1 MPGSSRK
8 STWRIFV
15 VMWVC
20 KVSLPRKGR
29 EGERWKEK
37 MKKGGIAGDDDDGG

>member
-1 MPGSSRK
+1 
-8 STWRIFV
+8 
-15 VMWVC
+15 MWVC

-37 MKKGGIAGDDDDGG
+37 RKKGKKRRDCGG